1 MPSGLLSSANES
13 ANPSGAA
20 LGEKFTR
27 VVGLGAS
34 RDNGGL
40 ELGFRIGGD
49 NGNGVRD
56 VKFCLPMVEVTV
68 DGGEIGK
75 ALCG

>member
-1 MPSGLLSSANES
+1 MPSGLVRSANES
-13 ANPSGAA
+13 ANPSGAT
-20 LGEKFTR
+20 LGEKFAR

-56 VKFCLPMVEVTV
+56 VKFCLPIGEVTV

-75 ALCG
+75 VLCG

>member
-1 MPSGLLSSANES
+1 VPSDLLRSANES
-13 ANPSGAA
+13 VNSAGTAV
-20 LGEKFTR
+20 GEKFAR

-49 NGNGVRD
+49 SGNGVSD
-56 VKFCLPMVEVTV
+56 VKFCLPIGEVTV
-68 DGGEIGK
+68 EGGEIGK
-75 ALCG
+75 ELWG